1 MSEQGKITVGE
12 VLERVGLGDYK
23 AKDDAPIPP
32 EARVDRW
39 YVSALLGCGGWL
51 AALFFFACFGIFLF
65 SSLLTSDAPLT
76 FLGLGVVLIASSLFL
91 HYAVRNVFFSQLALA
106 LHLTGKLLWYLGWI
120 ELIEPGNDEYLVI
133 GLVLLITQVIIVPL
147 YNNPAYR
154 AVGALL
160 GILGLFLI
168 VIDLVIPGSLSVL
181 IALVATAIFL
191 IWGGLLPDRV
201 QVRYYD
207 FLYST
212 GTTLVTALL
221 GLIVAQL
228 AYGEFARLEMLNDLY
243 YRYTPLYT
251 PFITS
256 IFLLMLVLWAVVRE
270 LRVYGITPTDRAGTI
285 ALGAIILITL
295 PTLTTPGILAGILLL
310 ILAFRQSERVLMVY
324 AYIFMTIFIIYFY
337 YLLNITLLVKSII
350 LMLTGVLFLGARFV
364 YRARV
369 PLADDGAVG

>member
-1 MSEQGKITVGE
+1 MSEQPPITVGD

-32 EARVDRW
+32 EERVDRW

-65 SSLLTSDAPLT
+65 TFLLASEAPLT
-76 FLGLGVVLIASSLFL
+76 LSGLGVVLIGSSLFL

-106 LHLTGKLLWYLGWI
+106 LHLAGELLWYLGWVD
-120 ELIEPGNDEYLVI
+120 LIEPGLDEYLVI

-168 VIDLVIPGSLSVL
+168 VIDLVIPGSLSLL
-181 IALVATAIFL
+181 IALVATTIFL

-207 FLYST
+207 FLRSV
-212 GTTLVTALL
+212 GTALVTALL

-228 AYGEFARLEMLNDLY
+228 AYGEFVRLAVLDDPF
-243 YRYTPLYT
+243 YRYAPLYT
-251 PFITS
+251 PLVTS
-256 IFLLMLVLWAVVRE
+256 VFLLLLVLWAVIRE
-270 LRVYGITPTDRAGTI
+270 LRVYGSTLTDRAGTI
-285 ALGAIILITL
+285 ALIAIIIITL

-310 ILAFRQSERVLMVY
+310 ILAFRQRQRVLMVY
-324 AYIFMTIFIIYFY
+324 AYIFMTVFIIYFY
-337 YLLNITLLVKSII
+337 YVLNITLLVKSFI

-369 PLADDGAVG
+369 PLADDSAVG